1 MWLYDHRVGVVCFKC
16 LMYIGIQT
24 TIRTYELKDMRHVV
38 QTDLAGK
45 AVEYSLIIL
54 SHHKPTIYASF
65 KSLPHPSL
73 HDARIPSGDCI
84 RSSLAISI
92 HNISDES
99 VARASERADPIGTG
113 LRPL

>member
-1 MWLYDHRVGVVCFKC
+1 MLYR
-16 LMYIGIQT
+16 
-24 TIRTYELKDMRHVV
+24 
-38 QTDLAGK
+38 
-45 AVEYSLIIL
+45 LIWREKQWNTLSYLIV
-54 SHHKPTIYASF
+54 SHHKPTIIYASF